1 MTKATPL
8 WMPTEAQRA
17 ETLMADFTDYVR
29 DHSGF
34 EGMDY
39 RALHQWSVASKA
51 DFWRSIWHYCGV
63 VSAQPPT
70 QILDHEHAFPGAQW
84 FAGARLN
91 FAENCLK
98 GDSDQLA
105 IIELLENGRRC
116 ELTFA
121 ELRQRVASVRS
132 FLVAQGVGKGDTVAG
147 MMPNISDTVVAMLAT
162 ASVGAVWS
170 SCSPDFGTEGA
181 LDRFGQINPIV
192 LFTCDGYYYSGK
204 RFSIGARI
212 RQIVDQLPSLKAV
225 VVSDLLGETDSDLE
239 QGHAFTDVLDAFPDA
254 PLEYIQVDFHHPL
267 YILYSSGTTGKPKC
281 IVHSVGGTLLQHL
294 KEHQLHS
301 DLRAGDRLFFYT
313 TCGWM
318 MWNWLVSGLASNAT
332 VVIYDGAPIYP
343 SASALFER
351 IMSESVTAFGAS
363 ARFIAALQQEEFE
376 ARPEQVD
383 TLRIM
388 LSTGSPLAH
397 ESFEYVYRSIKSDF
411 CLASICG
418 GTDIVSSFVLGNP
431 TLPVY
436 AGQIQCAGLGM
447 DVQVWDD
454 TGARLQHQKGELVC
468 ASPFPSAPIGFWNDV
483 DGVRYHDAYF
493 ARFPGVWAHGDF
505 AEETPEGGF
514 IIYGRSDAV
523 LNPGGVR
530 IGTAEIYRQVELIP
544 EVLESVCVGQ
554 VVGDDVRV
562 VLFVV
567 MQPGQVLT
575 DAIVTKI
582 KTQIRRGASPR
593 HVPAVIQAMPDIPKT
608 RSGKIAEIPVRK
620 AIHGEPIGNTEA
632 LANPETLALFYRCL
646 DTHSG

>member
-17 ETLMADFTDYVR
+17 ETLMVDFTDYVR

-254 PLEYIQVDFHHPL
+254 PLEYTQVDFHHPL

-332 VVIYDGAPIYP
+332 VVLYDGAPIYP

-397 ESFEYVYRSIKSDF
+397 ES
-411 CLASICG
+411 
-418 GTDIVSSFVLGNP
+418 
-431 TLPVY
+431 
-436 AGQIQCAGLGM
+436 
-447 DVQVWDD
+447 
-454 TGARLQHQKGELVC
+454 
-468 ASPFPSAPIGFWNDV
+468 
-483 DGVRYHDAYF
+483 
-493 ARFPGVWAHGDF
+493 
-505 AEETPEGGF
+505 
-514 IIYGRSDAV
+514 
-523 LNPGGVR
+523 
-530 IGTAEIYRQVELIP
+530 
-544 EVLESVCVGQ
+544 
-554 VVGDDVRV
+554 
-562 VLFVV
+562 
-567 MQPGQVLT
+567 
-575 DAIVTKI
+575 
-582 KTQIRRGASPR
+582 
-593 HVPAVIQAMPDIPKT
+593 
-608 RSGKIAEIPVRK
+608 
-620 AIHGEPIGNTEA
+620 
-632 LANPETLALFYRCL
+632 
-646 DTHSG
+646 